1 LVKAS
6 IGDNK
11 IRALGGIQVDYK
23 KRNITMLGL
32 LFDIYGNWVTT
43 NYEVMHVDEVEES
56 YYTFIP
62 TAFLLSKRKVIGNIL
77 HPKEFFTYIEDIELC
92 FRIWSRGY
100 RIKLIPFIACRH
112 EFGTSVRTASK
123 KNPFLSKML
132 SYHFVKNSALM
143 LSVYKKYLPKSYIY
157 ITVISVAFI

>member
-1 LVKAS
+1 LVKAC

-23 KRNITMLGL
+23 KRNITMLGW
-32 LFDIYGNWVTT
+32 LFDIYGNWITT
-43 NYEVMHVDEVEES
+43 NYEVMHVNEVEES

-77 HPKEFFTYIEDIELC
+77 HPKEFFTYIEDIELW

-112 EFGTSVRTASK
+112 ELGTSVRTSSK
-123 KNPFLSKML
+123 KI
-132 SYHFVKNSALM
+132 HF
-143 LSVYKKYLPKSYIY
+143 
-157 ITVISVAFI
+157 